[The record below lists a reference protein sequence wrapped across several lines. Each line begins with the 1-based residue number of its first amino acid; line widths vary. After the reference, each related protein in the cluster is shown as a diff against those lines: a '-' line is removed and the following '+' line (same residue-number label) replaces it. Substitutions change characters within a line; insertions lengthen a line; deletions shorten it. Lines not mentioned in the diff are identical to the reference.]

1 MVRSGT
7 SEMGDV
13 RSWGRG
19 GGGAAVPAGDPA
31 PLLPQSVIRLDRN
44 RNCPPPPPQADGHM
58 WSSPSSGRAGGT
70 PDPCP
75 APATPPPPDSAVAS
89 VHSVNSTQHYLD
101 SGFGYRQSHMIS
113 EVSQCKKS
121 EQYLFPSPLCSQ

>member
-1 MVRSGT
+1 MKGINGRHCLVPCCALSLEAEQVIIGKERNI
-7 SEMGDV
+7 GDG
-13 RSWGRG
+13 RCPELGAGRG

-44 RNCPPPPPQADGHM
+44 RNCPPPPQADGHM

-75 APATPPPPDSAVAS
+75 APAT
-89 VHSVNSTQHYLD
+89 
-101 SGFGYRQSHMIS
+101 
-113 EVSQCKKS
+113 
-121 EQYLFPSPLCSQ
+121 